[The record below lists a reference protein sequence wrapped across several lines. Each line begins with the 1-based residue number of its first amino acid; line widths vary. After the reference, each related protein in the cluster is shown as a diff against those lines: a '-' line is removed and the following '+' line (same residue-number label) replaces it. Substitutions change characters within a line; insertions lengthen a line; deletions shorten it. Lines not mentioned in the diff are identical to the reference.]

1 MRSFCLNR
9 VVPTE
14 GLLPPA
20 SLARYA
26 DAIVKASLSV
36 GKGDTLVVTGEPE
49 HRELLSAVAV
59 AAYKAGA
66 TYVDV
71 VTADPLVTRARLL
84 HGSDDALGALAP
96 WTRRRFRD
104 ASAPRGAMAYISG
117 AGEAGY
123 LDGVAQ
129 ERIAT
134 DFQRVAKQLGFVRR
148 AQLNMEARWSI
159 AAWPADYWASQ
170 VYPNLELG
178 RAKRKLAK
186 DLLNFCRLTDADGTG
201 TSGWT
206 KHLKTI
212 RRRGEKLTKLGL
224 TGLELRGPGTAL
236 DVGLSPGTRWLGGP
250 ETMKDG
256 RVIAPNMPTEEVFTS
271 PEASAT
277 SGTFRCTLPLSFRG
291 RLIEGLRGE
300 FAGGRLVRLEAD
312 SEADRDFVAA
322 YLDTDK
328 GGRRL
333 GEVALVDASSR
344 IGQTRR
350 IYYNTLLDENAAA
363 HIAFGSGFGGT
374 RTDKPARG
382 INQSTMHLDVM
393 IGSPKLEV
401 TGIGPRDRRIPLIRD
416 GLWQI

>member
-1 MRSFCLNR
+1 MGSFCLNR
-9 VVPTE
+9 LVPTE

-26 DAIVKASLSV
+26 DAIVKASLSL
-36 GKGDTLVVTGEPE
+36 GEGDTLVVVGEPE
-49 HRELLSAVAV
+49 HRELLAAVA
-59 AAYKAGA
+59 ASAYKAGA
-66 TYVDV
+66 KYVDV
-71 VTADPLVTRARLL
+71 VTADPLVTRAKLL

-104 ASAPRGAMAYISG
+104 AASPQGASAYITG

-123 LDGVAQ
+123 LDGVPP
-129 ERIAT
+129 ERIAA
-134 DFQRVAKQLGFVRR
+134 DFQRFAKQLSFVRR
-148 AQLNMEARWSI
+148 AQLNMETRWSI
-159 AAWPADYWASQ
+159 AAWPADHRASQ
-170 VYPNLELG
+170 VYPSLEVG

-186 DLLNFCRLTDADGTG
+186 DLLNFCRLTDADGAG

-206 KHLKTI
+206 NHLKTI
-212 RRRGEKLTKLGL
+212 KRRGAKLTKLGL

-236 DVGLSPGTRWLGGP
+236 DIGLTPGTRWLGGP
-250 ETMKDG
+250 ETIKDG

-271 PEASAT
+271 PEARAT
-277 SGTFRCTLPLSFRG
+277 SGTFRCTFPLSFRG

-312 SEADRDFVAA
+312 SDADRDFVAA
-322 YLDTDK
+322 YIDTDK

-344 IGQTRR
+344 IGQARR

-374 RTDKPARG
+374 RTESPSRG
-382 INQSTMHLDVM
+382 INRSTMHLDVM

-401 TGIGPRDRRIPLIRD
+401 TGIGARGRRMPLIRD

>member
-1 MRSFCLNR
+1 M
-9 VVPTE
+9 PTE

-26 DAIVKASLSV
+26 DAIVKASLAV
-36 GKGDTLVVTGEPE
+36 GKGDTFVIVGEPE
-49 HRELLSAVAV
+49 HRELLAAVADS
-59 AAYKAGA
+59 AYRAGA
-66 TYVDV
+66 RYVDV
-71 VTADPLVTRARLL
+71 VTSDPLVTRARLL
-84 HGSDDALGALAP
+84 HGSDDALGALPA
-96 WTRRRFRD
+96 WTRRRFREV
-104 ASAPRGAMAYISG
+104 SGPQGATAYITG

-123 LDGVAQ
+123 LDGVSP

-134 DFQRVAKQLGFVRR
+134 EYRRFAKQTAFVRR

-170 VYPNLELG
+170 VYPNVEIG

-186 DLLNFCRLTDADGTG
+186 DLLNFCRLADADGTG

-206 KHLKTI
+206 KHLKTLT
-212 RRRGEKLTKLGL
+212 RRSAKLTKLGL

-271 PEASAT
+271 PDARTT
-277 SGTFRCTLPLSFRG
+277 SGTFRCTFPLSFRG

-312 SEADRDFVAA
+312 SDADRDFVAA
-322 YLDTDK
+322 YIDTDK

-344 IGQTRR
+344 IGQARR
-350 IYYNTLLDENAAA
+350 IYYNTLLDENAAT

-374 RTDKPARG
+374 RTESPARG
-382 INQSTMHLDVM
+382 VNSSTTHLDVM

-401 TGIGPRDRRIPLIRD
+401 TGIGPRGKRIPLIRD
-416 GLWQI
+416 GLWQV

>member
-1 MRSFCLNR
+1 
-9 VVPTE
+9 VPTE
-14 GLLPPA
+14 GLLPPD

-26 DAIVKASLSV
+26 DAIVKASLAV
-36 GKGDTLVVTGEPE
+36 GKGDTLVVQGEPE
-49 HRELLSAVAV
+49 HRELLAAVAES
-59 AAYKAGA
+59 AYKAGA
-66 TYVDV
+66 KYVDV
-71 VTADPLVTRARLL
+71 MTGDPLVTRARLL
-84 HGSDDALGALAP
+84 YGSDDAIGVLSP
-96 WTRRRFRD
+96 WARRRFRE
-104 ASAPRGAMAYISG
+104 AAGPNGATAYITG
-117 AGEAGY
+117 EGEAGY
-123 LDGVAQ
+123 LNGVPP

-134 DFQRVAKQLGFVRR
+134 DYQRFAKQIAFVRR

-159 AAWPADYWASQ
+159 AAWPADHWARQ
-170 VYPNLELG
+170 VYPNLEVG
-178 RAKRKLAK
+178 KAKRKLAK
-186 DLLNFCRLTDADGTG
+186 DLLNFCRLTDADGAG

-212 RRRGEKLTKLGL
+212 ARRGAKLTKLNL

-236 DVGLSPGTRWLGGP
+236 DIGLSPGTRWLGGP

-271 PEASAT
+271 PEARAT
-277 SGTFRCTLPLSFRG
+277 SGTFRCTFPLSFRG

-312 SEADRDFVAA
+312 SKADRDFVAA
-322 YLDTDK
+322 YIDSDK

-344 IGQTRR
+344 IGQTKR

-374 RTDKPARG
+374 RTETPARG
-382 INQSTMHLDVM
+382 VNRSTTHLDVM
-393 IGSPKLEV
+393 IGSSKLEV
-401 TGIGPRDRRIPLIRD
+401 TAIGPRGKRIPLIRD
-416 GLWQI
+416 GVWQI

>member
-1 MRSFCLNR
+1 M
-9 VVPTE
+9 PTE
-14 GLLPPA
+14 GLLPA
-20 SLARYA
+20 DSLARYA
-26 DAIVKASLSV
+26 DAIVKASLAV
-36 GKGDTLVVTGEPE
+36 DKGDTFVVTGEPE
-49 HRELLSAVAV
+49 HRELLAAVA
-59 AAYKAGA
+59 ASAYKAGA
-66 TYVDV
+66 KHVDV
-71 VTADPLVTRARLL
+71 ITSDPLVARAQLL
-84 HGSDDALGALAP
+84 HCSDDALGALAP
-96 WTRRRFRD
+96 WTRRHLREASGPHG
-104 ASAPRGAMAYISG
+104 ASAYITG

-123 LDGVAQ
+123 LDGVPP

-134 DFQRVAKQLGFVRR
+134 SYQRIAKQVAFARR

-159 AAWPADYWASQ
+159 AAWPADHWAGQ
-170 VYPNLELG
+170 VYPNLDVG

-186 DLLNFCRLTDADGTG
+186 DLLNFCRLTDADGAG

-206 KHLKTI
+206 KHLKTLK
-212 RRRGEKLTKLGL
+212 RRGEKLTKLGM
-224 TGLELRGPGTAL
+224 TALELRGPGTAL
-236 DVGLSPGTRWLGGP
+236 DIGLSPGTRWLGGP

-271 PEASAT
+271 PEARAT

-322 YLDTDK
+322 YIDTDK

-344 IGQTRR
+344 IGQARR
-350 IYYNTLLDENAAA
+350 IYYNTLLDENAAT

-374 RTDKPARG
+374 RADKPARG
-382 INQSTMHLDVM
+382 INRSTTHLDVM

-401 TGIGPRDRRIPLIRD
+401 TGIGPRGKRIPLIRD